1 MLQTHAVAQRQSLG
15 RGSSIVDS
23 VLIRLS
29 HPPTRCSGSWFLC
42 VKFGIGR
49 RSDVASNAKQGA
61 ESIEWVEAAIEA
73 EREFVEI
80 GLQVLRADAVVN
92 AT

>member
-1 MLQTHAVAQRQSLG
+1 MQWVV
-15 RGSSIVDS
+15 I
-23 VLIRLS
+23 
-29 HPPTRCSGSWFLC
+29 FLH
-42 VKFGIGR
+42 KAR
-49 RSDVASNAKQGA
+49 HSDVASNAKQGA
-61 ESIEWVEAAIEA
+61 ESVEWVEAAIEA

>member
-1 MLQTHAVAQRQSLG
+1 MMEFEQKQAKSIELNKAQT
-15 RGSSIVDS
+15 

-42 VKFGIGR
+42 VKFGIGG
-49 RSDVASNAKQGA
+49 RSDVAGNTKQGS
-61 ESIEWVEAAIEA
+61 ESVEWVEAAIEA

-92 AT
+92 VT

>member
-1 MLQTHAVAQRQSLG
+1 MQWVV
-15 RGSSIVDS
+15 I
-23 VLIRLS
+23 
-29 HPPTRCSGSWFLC
+29 FLH
-42 VKFGIGR
+42 KAR
-49 RSDVASNAKQGA
+49 HSDVASNAKQGA

-80 GLQVLRADAVVN
+80 GLQVLRPDAVVN

>member
-1 MLQTHAVAQRQSLG
+1 M
-15 RGSSIVDS
+15 
-23 VLIRLS
+23 LIRLA
-29 HPPTRCSGSWFLC
+29 PKPTTGSGSRFFC
-42 VKFGIGR
+42 IKFGISR

-61 ESIEWVEAAIEA
+61 ESVGWIEAAVEA

-92 AT
+92 AA